1 MSISSLHTRSH
12 SLSFSL
18 SLSLSLIFFLSL
30 SLTPTQSSR
39 DHLRSEKRRYDERIR
54 SEVDKSQKSLRRA
67 LEAEVEVLNMRRD
80 VVARPCEQ
88 RLKEVEAMW

>member
-12 SLSFSL
+12 SLSL
-18 SLSLSLIFFLSL
+18 SPSL

-39 DHLRSEKRRYDERIR
+39 EHLRSEKRRYDERIR

-67 LEAEVEVLNMRRD
+67 VEAEVEVLNMRRD

-88 RLKEVEAMW
+88 RLKEVETMW